1 MENYETVMGKIIDHK
16 IEKHLIKEIE
26 QYEQFKEESLKILL
40 ELLRIKASIY

>member
-16 IEKHLIKEIE
+16 IEKHLIKKIE